1 MKRVLIAALVLV
13 IAVLAAGAADLKV
26 AVLAPLSGPVPSFG
40 LSTKEGA
47 LLAIQEWNAK
57 GGVLGMKIV
66 PIVEDSQCTPDP
78 AVNAAN
84 KVINQDGVHYII
96 GEVCSSASIPV
107 SEIAN
112 AAKVV
117 QISPTST
124 NPNVTITKD
133 GKTKEYIFR
142 ACYIDPFQGGILA
155 SFSFGR
161 LNAKR
166 AFIMYDQGN
175 DYTVGL
181 ANAFEAQFKKLGG
194 TIVGKETYTSKDAD
208 FSAILAKIKSANP
221 QVVLLPDYYNIVNL
235 VTKQAKEKGINVP
248 FVGGDGWD
256 SSDLDKA
263 AAAGGFYTNHYAP
276 DDQRA
281 EVQDFLKAYAKAYKD
296 DNGKPKVPDAL
307 AVLAYDATN
316 LLLSGIKA
324 AGKDDTSLVK
334 SAVEKITFNGVSG
347 KITMDKLHNPVKS
360 LTILAVKP
368 TAIVF
373 DSVVQP

>member
-1 MKRVLIAALVLV
+1 MITVF
-13 IAVLAAGAADLKV
+13 AAGAANLKV
-26 AVLAPLSGPVPSFG
+26 AILAPLSGPVPSFG

-57 GGVLGMKIV
+57 GGVLGMTIV

-112 AAKVV
+112 AAKVI

-133 GKTKEYIFR
+133 GKTKDYIFR

-161 LNAKR
+161 LKASK

-281 EVQDFLKAYAKAYKD
+281 EVQDLLKAYAKAYKD
-296 DNGKPKVPDAL
+296 DAGKPKVPDAL

-316 LLLSGIKA
+316 LLLTGIKA
-324 AGKDDTSLVK
+324 AGKDDTALVRI
-334 SAVEKITFNGVSG
+334 AVEKINFNGVSG
-347 KITMDKLHNPVKS
+347 KITMDKFHNPVKS
-360 LTILAVKP
+360 LTILSVKP
-368 TAIVF
+368 NAIVF